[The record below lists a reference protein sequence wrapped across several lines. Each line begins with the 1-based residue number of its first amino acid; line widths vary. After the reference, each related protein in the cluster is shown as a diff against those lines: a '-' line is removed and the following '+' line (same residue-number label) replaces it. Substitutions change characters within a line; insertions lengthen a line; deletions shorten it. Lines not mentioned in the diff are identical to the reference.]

1 MVTEHDWFLS
11 RSSSDMRLYR
21 RVMGLNRVDAARVW
35 DVSRKSIAVWEDP
48 NEFGLGHQDVWRKI
62 TDMWY
67 ACFHEAADILAKAQK
82 TGGDVEVT
90 YYCPPMKYD
99 TAEGVAKAHH
109 NTVSRLAYLFATK
122 QGMTIHVQ
130 DAEQRRASSG
140 VWLRL
145 CLDLLDISIADF
157 ANWCGVTRQMAH
169 MWCSGHTP
177 IPETV
182 ADNLTGV
189 IRAAIKQADDLYHTV
204 VRAGGDARRQGL
216 KPAAFI
222 VTCYDTITTMEQAEN
237 QLANIHAGLQS
248 YDLGAPVTSQYY
260 VGFED
265 LLEQQ

>member
-1 MVTEHDWFLS
+1 MVTEHDWFMS

-21 RVMGLNRVDAARVW
+21 RVMGLNRAEAAWVW

-67 ACFHEAADILAKAQK
+67 ACFHEAADMLAKAQK

-109 NTVSRLAYLFATK
+109 NTVSRLAFLFATK
-122 QGMTIHVQ
+122 QEMTIHVV
-130 DAEQRRASSG
+130 DAEHRRSPSG

-145 CLDLLDISIADF
+145 CLELLDMSIADF

-169 MWCSGHTP
+169 TWRGGHTP

-182 ADNLTGV
+182 VDKLTGV
-189 IRAAIKQADDLYHTV
+189 IQSAARQGYDLYRTV
-204 VRAGGDARRQGL
+204 EQAGGDARRQGL

-222 VTCYDTITTMEQAEN
+222 VTCYPTITTMQQAKH
-237 QLANIHAGLQS
+237 QLANIHAGLS
-248 YDLGAPVTSQYY
+248 TYALGVPVTSHYY
-260 VGFED
+260 VGLDDSVEY
-265 LLEQQ
+265 